1 MACVK
6 SAFNKLELE
15 LALNKLIMIKIFN
28 NNNWNLILWLDC
40 IWLP

>member
-1 MACVK
+1 MARVK

-15 LALNKLIMIKIFN
+15 LALNKLIMIKISN